1 MEEWGGERGGGVAGS
16 EDERST
22 TFKIFGASDEEE
34 RDAGGGLTQIN
45 G

>member
-1 MEEWGGERGGGVAGS
+1 MEEWGGGAGSRVAGS

-34 RDAGGGLTQIN
+34 RAAGGGLTD
-45 G
+45 